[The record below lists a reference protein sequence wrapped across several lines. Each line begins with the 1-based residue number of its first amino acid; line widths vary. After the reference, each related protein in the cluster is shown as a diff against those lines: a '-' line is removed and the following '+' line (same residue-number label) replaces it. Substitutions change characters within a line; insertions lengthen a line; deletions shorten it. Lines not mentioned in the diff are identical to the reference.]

1 MKHKLISMKNCLAL
15 ILSCFLFTIAIAQEQ
30 TAVIKG
36 SVTDKSGFPVE
47 DVVVEATS
55 GKDLTEKAV
64 ATTDSEGNF
73 VLEGLSAGEIY
84 NLVFDQWNYEPYFI
98 DGFRVNADENNS
110 IMVRMTPV
118 TELQGVVV
126 TALGIKREEKKLGYA
141 QQTIGAEELSTAE
154 ANNWSSGLKGKV
166 AGLNIVSSGSGPINS
181 QVIKLRGN
189 NSLKLANQG
198 ALIVVDGV
206 PMTTEMTSSGNETAY
221 MGTDSPIDFGN
232 SIADINQDDIESVT
246 VLKGAAA
253 AALYGSRAGNGVI
266 IITTKSGKK
275 NQRMGIEFKS
285 STMIDV
291 VNRWPDFQYEYGQ
304 GTGGYFD
311 ENGVP
316 YYSYG
321 ASADGPATS
330 GTSSAFGPKF
340 DGQYFFQYDPTVEG
354 QSPERVLW
362 RGYDDNRKSF
372 WRTGMTFRNEIS
384 ISGGDEKGSYRA
396 SIGNI
401 QNEWIMPNTGFNSYA
416 SSFNANYQI
425 SKWVKASS
433 VVNYTMKKSDN
444 LPGTGYNNGSIAY
457 FMIFQNPNVDLAWY
471 KPRWYRGQEGSSQI
485 QPFSSYIDN
494 PYVIAYEAENPMRN
508 NRLMGNMK
516 FDITLSPKLNLMLR
530 GAINNYTQKMEQRR
544 PFDLNRS
551 PNGFYKR
558 QDVNK
563 YETNVDFLLSYNDN
577 WGDDFSFNGHVGG
590 NSMDYK
596 YNRMD
601 AYVDGLV
608 VPYVYMLANGI
619 NNPITTTADSKKKI
633 NSLYGMFSFAY
644 RSQIFLDVT
653 GRNDWSST
661 LPAHNNSYFYP
672 SVVSSFILNDIFN
685 INGPV
690 DMLKYRLSYAQ
701 VGSDTEPYQ
710 TSKYYSS
717 SAFPSSAS
725 MDNQLFNA
733 NLKPEISTNWE
744 TGFDLR
750 MFKNRFGM
758 DLTVYQT
765 DTRNQIIPIP
775 VDITSGYSFYHTN
788 AGEVRNRGVELLLTG
803 TPIKTDN
810 FQWEIS
816 GNWSK
821 NESEVLSLPAEAGE
835 EQVIATAG
843 TVSMIAKVGGSVTA
857 LYGYGFVRD
866 PESNIVYKDGI
877 PAYPT
882 DIQLIGDASPD
893 WRAGL
898 TNTFSYKN
906 LRLSFNIDGQY
917 GGIVYS
923 QSYHKMM
930 EQGKL
935 KGTLMG
941 REDGFIIGEGVVQNE
956 DGSYS
961 PNTEQT
967 TLANYY
973 AKYYRRANVESNSFD
988 ASYIKLR
995 ELSLTY
1001 EVPQKLLGQSGL
1013 QGLSFTIFGRD
1024 LFTISDFPLYDPE
1037 TAALNGAVQVPGVE
1051 MGQMPST
1058 ASYGFS
1064 VNVKL

>member
-1 MKHKLISMKNCLAL
+1 MKIFVSLLFLC
-15 ILSCFLFTIAIAQEQ
+15 CFNAMLHAQQ
-30 TAVIKG
+30 ASGIVKG
-36 SVTDKSGFPVE
+36 SVKDLDGKPLEGVMV
-47 DVVVEATS
+47 DATS
-55 GKDLTEKAV
+55 AEDLSDSQFV
-64 ATTDSEGNF
+64 MTDTNGNF
-73 VLEGLSAGEIY
+73 SISGLNSGVEY
-84 NLVFDQWNYEPYFI
+84 NLTFDKPNFEPYYI
-98 DGFRVNADENNS
+98 DGFDVNEGENNS
-110 IMVRMTPV
+110 IMVRMNPI
-118 TELQGVVV
+118 TELEGVVV

-141 QQTIGAEELSTAE
+141 QQTINAEELSTAE
-154 ANNWSSGLKGKV
+154 SNNWSSGLKGKV

-181 QVIKLRGN
+181 QVIKLRGS

-198 ALIVVDGV
+198 ALIVIDGV

-221 MGTDSPIDFGN
+221 MGNDSPIDFGN
-232 SIADINQDDIESVT
+232 SIADINQDDIETVT

-253 AALYGSRAGNGVI
+253 AALYGSRAGNGVV

-275 NQRMGIEFKS
+275 NQKIGIEFKS

-291 VNRWPDFQYEYGQ
+291 VNRWPDYQYEYGQ
-304 GTGGYFD
+304 GTGNYFD
-311 ENGVP
+311 DEGNP

-321 ASADGPATS
+321 ASEDGPGTS

-340 DGQYFFQYDPTVEG
+340 DGQYFFQYDPTLQG
-354 QSPERVLW
+354 QSSERQLW

-372 WRTGMTFRNEIS
+372 WRTGTTFRNEVS
-384 ISGGDEKGSYRA
+384 ISGGDEKGNYRA

-416 SSFNANYQI
+416 TSLNANYQI
-425 SKWVKASS
+425 SKWIKVSS

-457 FMIFQNPNVDLAWY
+457 FMIFQNPNVDLNWY
-471 KPRWYRGQEGSSQI
+471 KPRWYAGEEGYSQI

-494 PYVIAYEAENPMRN
+494 PYVIAYEAVNPMRN
-508 NRLMGNMK
+508 NRIMGNMK
-516 FDITLSPKLNLMLR
+516 FDFNLSSKFNLMVR
-530 GAINNYTQKMEQRR
+530 AAINNYTQKTEQKR

-551 PNGFYKR
+551 PNGYYKR
-558 QDVNK
+558 QDINK
-563 YETNVDFLLSYNDN
+563 YETNLDFLLSYKDK
-577 WGDDFSFNGHVGG
+577 WGEDFTFDGHIGG

-596 YNRMD
+596 YNLLEASVD
-601 AYVDGLV
+601 ALV
-608 VPYVYMLANGI
+608 VPYVYMLSNGVNTPLANTRDR
-619 NNPITTTADSKKKI
+619 NKKI
-633 NSLYGMFSFAY
+633 NSFYGMFSFAF
-644 RSQIFLDVT
+644 RNQIFLDLT

-661 LPAHNNSYFYP
+661 LPSHHNSYFYP
-672 SVVSSFILNDIFN
+672 SVVSSFILDDIFKMGSS
-685 INGPV
+685 I
-690 DMLKYRLSYAQ
+690 DMLKYRLSFAQ
-701 VGSDTEPYQ
+701 VGSDTDPYQ
-710 TSKYYSS
+710 TSKYYSNS
-717 SAFPSSAS
+717 DFASSAS
-725 MDNQLFNA
+725 MDNYLYNG

-744 TGFDLR
+744 TGFELR
-750 MFKNRFGM
+750 MFKNRFGL

-775 VDITSGYSFYHTN
+775 VDITSGYSYYYTN
-788 AGEVRNRGVELLLTG
+788 AGEVRNRGLEILLTG
-803 TPIKTDN
+803 TPIRTNDFK
-810 FQWEIS
+810 WEIS
-816 GNWSK
+816 GTWSK

-866 PESNIVYKDGI
+866 PEGNIVYKDGI
-877 PAYPT
+877 PAYPE
-882 DIQLIGDASPD
+882 DIELIGDASPD

-898 TNTFSYKN
+898 TNTFTYKN
-906 LRLSFNIDGQY
+906 LRFSFNFDAQY

-941 REDGFIIGEGVVQNE
+941 REDGFIIGEGVVLNE

-967 TLANYY
+967 TIANYY

-995 ELSLTY
+995 EVSLSY
-1001 EVPQKLLGQSGL
+1001 DVPKRLYAKSGL
-1013 QGLSFTIFGRD
+1013 QGLSFTVFGRD
-1024 LFTISDFPLYDPE
+1024 LLTISDFPLYDPE

-1064 VNVKL
+1064 INVKL